1 VKKLSVIVPC
11 YNVGQYIDR
20 CVESLTSQTLD
31 KSQYEIILVDDA
43 STDDTWKHIEDWE
56 NRFPKIIITVHCDV
70 NGKMGRARN
79 IGLTYASGEYIGYA
93 DSDDWTEPEMF
104 EKMLEA
110 AENGKM
116 DVVVCKS
123 IRDHGN
129 DYDKSKAGTGRI
141 DVMNIDSE
149 VKRKEFIVANPMSY
163 AVWDKIIRHS
173 LLSDNNI
180 SFPEGF
186 AYEDIYYG
194 TLLHLYA
201 DKENDKFEGNAK
213 LKKEFSRIMKAYQPQ
228 LERNGL
234 TVSDEGSLEVNKVV
248 IQKAASDGTL
258 SDVFNALDSFKK
270 SIQRKADDIS
280 INPMNYVNNKIV
292 AYKNP
297 YKPVNDPYNLS
308 AYSGMM
314 FNGYI

>member
-1 VKKLSVIVPC
+1 MIRG
-11 YNVGQYIDR
+11 N
-20 CVESLTSQTLD
+20 
-31 KSQYEIILVDDA
+31 ILRIG
-43 STDDTWKHIEDWE
+43 K
-56 NRFPKIIITVHCDV
+56 NRFPNIIITVHCDV

-201 DKENDKFEGNAK
+201 VKIAFVDSVFYHYFVNPKSTVLLKDVGYHKDIMSVNRMLFEELNARGCFGLYHDELELDLLFTWYLGTVK
-213 LKKEFSRIMKAYQPQ
+213 VICLRFQKPPYDMFCSLKQEVLECMPDCFDNPYVATSMKEFYQLLVQ
-228 LERNGL
+228 LLKCNVTENEL
-234 TVSDEGSLEVNKVV
+234 
-248 IQKAASDGTL
+248 IQIAD
-258 SDVFNALDSFKK
+258 NFKK
-270 SIQRKADDIS
+270 
-280 INPMNYVNNKIV
+280 M
-292 AYKNP
+292 
-297 YKPVNDPYNLS
+297 
-308 AYSGMM
+308 
-314 FNGYI
+314 

>member
-1 VKKLSVIVPC
+1 MKKLSVIVPC

-56 NRFPKIIITVHCDV
+56 NRFPNIIITVHCDV

-141 DVMNIDSE
+141 DVMNIDSVFYHYFVNPKSTVLLKDVGYHKDIMSVNRMLFEELNARGCFGLYHDELELDLLFTWYLGTVKVICLRFQKPPYDMFCSLKQE
-149 VKRKEFIVANPMSY
+149 VLECMPDCFDNPYVATSMKEFY
-163 AVWDKIIRHS
+163 Q
-173 LLSDNNI
+173 LLVQLLKCNVTENELIQIADN
-180 SFPEGF
+180 
-186 AYEDIYYG
+186 
-194 TLLHLYA
+194 
-201 DKENDKFEGNAK
+201 
-213 LKKEFSRIMKAYQPQ
+213 
-228 LERNGL
+228 
-234 TVSDEGSLEVNKVV
+234 
-248 IQKAASDGTL
+248 
-258 SDVFNALDSFKK
+258 FKK
-270 SIQRKADDIS
+270 
-280 INPMNYVNNKIV
+280 M
-292 AYKNP
+292 
-297 YKPVNDPYNLS
+297 
-308 AYSGMM
+308 
-314 FNGYI
+314 